1 MSTPVA
7 TIADAL
13 IEFILSLLRDPEAV
27 AELDAEPEAVLARNN
42 LSDVCVEDVRAVTP
56 VIVERADVSPKPYV
70 PPPFK
75 PGPVTPPTPA
85 KEIVNVANHFSI
97 ENRPTIIDQSVNQNI
112 WAKGDVLQVF
122 DQEAVVASGE
132 ESVAAGDDAG
142 VDNSTDETTIGD
154 VTIGED
160 GEFIFEDETD
170 LFEDDDDVL
179 PVVDEATGAPL
190 DAPVDEELGEAVALV
205 EPVEEAPVEEAPVEE
220 APVEE
225 APVEEAPVE
234 EAPVVVEEATV
245 EAETDFAPV
254 EDVAYEE
261 PPAEDQF

>member
-56 VIVERADVSPKPYV
+56 VIVERAEVSPKPYV
-70 PPPFK
+70 PPVK
-75 PGPVTPPTPA
+75 PGPPGPVTPA
-85 KEIVNVANHFSI
+85 KEIVNIANHFSI
-97 ENRPTIIDQSVNQNI
+97 ENRPTIVDQSVNQNI

-122 DQEAVVASGE
+122 DQEAVVASGDE
-132 ESVAAGDDAG
+132 AVAAGDDAG

-170 LFEDDDDVL
+170 LFDDDEEAL
-179 PVVDEATGAPL
+179 PTADEAIAPPL
-190 DAPVDEELGEAVALV
+190 DAPADEALV
-205 EPVEEAPVEEAPVEE
+205 DEAPVEAPVEE

-245 EAETDFAPV
+245 EAASDYAPV
-254 EDVAYEE
+254 EEVPYEE

>member
-27 AELDAEPEAVLARNN
+27 AELDAEPQAVLARNG
-42 LSDVCVEDVRAVTP
+42 LSDVCVEDVQAVTP
-56 VIVERADVSPKPYV
+56 VIIERVDVSPKPYV
-70 PPPFK
+70 PPYK
-75 PGPVTPPTPA
+75 PGPPTPHTPA

-142 VDNSTDETTIGD
+142 VDNSSDETTIGD

-160 GEFIFEDETD
+160 GEFVFDNETD
-170 LFEDDDDVL
+170 LFDDEEVVPTADEAMGEVPL
-179 PVVDEATGAPL
+179 ETPVDEATLQPL
-190 DAPVDEELGEAVALV
+190 A
-205 EPVEEAPVEEAPVEE
+205 EEAPVEEAPVEE

-225 APVEEAPVE
+225 A
-234 EAPVVVEEATV
+234 
-245 EAETDFAPV
+245 
-254 EDVAYEE
+254 
-261 PPAEDQF
+261 

>member
-13 IEFILSLLRDPEAV
+13 MEFILSLLRDPAAV
-27 AELDAEPEAVLARNN
+27 AELDAEPEAVLARNG

-56 VIVERADVSPKPYV
+56 VIVERADVTPTPYV
-70 PPPFK
+70 PPYK
-75 PGPVTPPTPA
+75 PGPPTPPTPA
-85 KEIVNVANHFSI
+85 KEIVNVANHFKI

-132 ESVAAGDDAG
+132 HSVAAGDDAG

-170 LFEDDDDVL
+170 LFDDEVL
-179 PVVDEATGAPL
+179 PTADESTVAPL
-190 DAPVDEELGEAVALV
+190 DAPVDAALAPLEEAPAEEAPAEEAPAEEAPVA
-205 EPVEEAPVEEAPVEE
+205 EAPVEEAP
-220 APVEE
+220 A
-225 APVEEAPVE
+225 
-234 EAPVVVEEATV
+234 VVVEEATV
-245 EAETDFAPV
+245 ETATEYAPT
-254 EDVAYEE
+254 EQEVAYEE